1 MLTLL
6 NNLVIDRVDLVDE
19 GANSAAFIELFKRKE
34 SHMDFNEILSKM
46 KPEHADVVKQE
57 VENNANQL
65 EKAKADLEA
74 ANATISEQTSQLTE
88 ANDALAK
95 AKEDLDKANEE
106 LEILKAKDA
115 DTCACEGED
124 NGEGVCKECGKPKKS
139 AGFDETEVLK
149 AMPEGLRAT
158 FIKMREQKEAAEE
171 QVRKAAEEKAEAE
184 AVAKANTLK
193 SLPVEHD
200 VLVNILKGCDQSIV
214 DVLTAAATAIDE
226 AVLGEVGK
234 AKRETG
240 GSDDAWG
247 KIEAKA
253 EEIAKRDNVT
263 KQKAISI
270 VIKENPELY
279 KGYLDGG
286 AE

>member
-6 NNLVIDRVDLVDE
+6 ENLVIDRVDFVDE
-19 GANSAAFIELFKRKE
+19 GACSAAFIELFKRKE
-34 SHMDFNEILSKM
+34 PRMNFTEILSKM
-46 KPEHADVVKQE
+46 KPEHAEVIQNEVKTH
-57 VENNANQL
+57 ADSL
-65 EKAKADLEA
+65 EKAKADLDA
-74 ANATISEQTSQLTE
+74 ANATISEQEGKLTE

-95 AKEDLDKANEE
+95 AKEDLDKVNEE
-106 LEILKAKDA
+106 LEILKAKESETCTCDGEA
-115 DTCACEGED
+115 D
-124 NGEGVCKECGKPKKS
+124 GEGVCKECGKPKKS

-149 AMPEGLRAT
+149 SMPEGIRET

-184 AVAKANTLK
+184 AIAKANTLK
-193 SLPVEHD
+193 SLPVEQD
-200 VLVNILKGCDQSIV
+200 KLVAILKGCNQDVV

-226 AVLGEVGK
+226 VVLGEVGK
-234 AKRETG
+234 ARRDTG
-240 GSDDAWG
+240 GSDDAWA

-253 EEIAKRDNVT
+253 EEVAKRDNVT

-270 VIKENPELY
+270 VIKENPDLY